1 MLHIVNDVCG
11 TEMEIEVNSGACE
24 SPNGRFPY
32 LKTAD
37 GTLVFEVEA
46 IAKHIARMNPGAN
59 LLGKTP
65 FAEAQINQW
74 ITWTQTAWSKAVHP
88 PLFAVYGIGKP
99 VAPADFSA

>member
-1 MLHIVNDVCG
+1 MVQMLHIVDDICG
-11 TEMEIEVNSGACE
+11 TEMEVEVNEGACE
-24 SPNGRFPY
+24 APNGRFPY

-65 FAEAQINQW
+65 FVEA
-74 ITWTQTAWSKAVHP
+74 
-88 PLFAVYGIGKP
+88 
-99 VAPADFSA
+99 